1 MSDDV
6 DFAVLPASVNMN
18 INIER
23 HDFMNRILL
32 TIMLVLFTAMT
43 AFAAEDTA
51 DEEAISGQEFLD
63 GCAEGSV
70 PGAPNQYC
78 MRYIFGLVQVVDT
91 FQQADPDP
99 GQRIFC
105 IDPHQVSLQEVTES
119 TTNWLKSVPNRLHED
134 AYKLVTEALHK
145 NYPCS
150 STNI

>member
-1 MSDDV
+1 MPDDV
-6 DFAVLPASVNMN
+6 GFAELSTSVKMN

-23 HDFMNRILL
+23 YNFMNSILL
-32 TIMLVLFTAMT
+32 TIMLVLFTTMT
-43 AFAAEDTA
+43 VFAAEDTA
-51 DEEAISGQEFLD
+51 DKEAISGHELLD
-63 GCAEGSV
+63 GCAEGSA

-78 MRYIFGLVQVVDT
+78 MRYIFGLVQIVDT
-91 FQQADPDP
+91 FQQAEP
-99 GQRIFC
+99 GQKIFC

-119 TTNWLKSVPNRLHED
+119 TTSWLKSIPNRLHED